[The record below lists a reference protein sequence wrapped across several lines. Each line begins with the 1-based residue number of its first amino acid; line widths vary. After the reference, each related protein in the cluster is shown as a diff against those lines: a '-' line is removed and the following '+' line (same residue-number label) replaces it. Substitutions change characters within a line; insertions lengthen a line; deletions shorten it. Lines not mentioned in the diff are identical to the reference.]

1 MEVLV
6 LARYPAQTED
16 ELSLAPGDVVRQV
29 RAGPSRGWL
38 HGELRG
44 RLGLF
49 PKRVVQEIPEALRGV
64 TEPRPRFARRRGH
77 PVNSRGPQRWC
88 KVNFN
93 YSPEQADELKLQTG
107 EIVEVIKEIEDGWWL
122 GKKNGQLGA
131 FPSNFVEL
139 LDSGSPSLGNTDMP
153 SVSPK
158 SQRPPKLSS
167 LTYDSPPDYL
177 QAVSCPETCRVLFDY
192 QPEAPDE
199 LTLQKGDLV
208 KVLRKTTDDKGWW
221 EGECQG
227 RRGVFPD
234 NFVLPPP
241 PIRKLVPRRI
251 IPRESAPIKET
262 KKLMPRS
269 SLPTGKKV
277 ATPTPAPT
285 KAKTSSTPSGDS
297 QKRPTRDPGSNGG
310 FLSGGP
316 RQPGRKRCRTQASQ
330 QRSASNQEDEQRSSG
345 KTPARKKSP
354 TPDKTRLPDKA
365 LGPEKVPASPKVSTP
380 KDPVPE
386 KAPDYDEIPTAEN
399 TSLDKAVTPESTLSV
414 DEALALEAPTKD
426 EALDPKMALHV
437 DSDPVLVKILTPEH
451 ILFEEEPPRDN
462 TQCQHLPEKETTQGC
477 ESLAS
482 QSDIQVP
489 GDYPHPSHSAERYS
503 LSRIV
508 KQQDSSPAQL
518 EAEDG
523 ANFLEGPPAKDETT
537 LNEALPKEELPSE
550 GVGPQEQVP
559 PKEPVPTPQVPH
571 SVKQIPDSEETAT
584 LHPVVPLTSSKSK
597 NDSEPK
603 NDSESKNDSVEIESL
618 KEQVGKLKSV
628 LEHLESKLEEKMNE
642 VWEELKT
649 GKEKLRSLEVGGMP
663 TQEGRGQQLWSLM
676 PFPD

>member
-1 MEVLV
+1 MV
-6 LARYPAQTED
+6 QS
-16 ELSLAPGDVVRQV
+16 ELQLQS
-29 RAGPSRGWL
+29 RAGR
-38 HGELRG
+38 RA
-44 RLGLF
+44 
-49 PKRVVQEIPEALRGV
+49 EA
-64 TEPRPRFARRRGH
+64 
-77 PVNSRGPQRWC
+77 
-88 KVNFN
+88 
-93 YSPEQADELKLQTG
+93 
-107 EIVEVIKEIEDGWWL
+107 
-122 GKKNGQLGA
+122 
-131 FPSNFVEL
+131 SNWG
-139 LDSGSPSLGNTDMP
+139 DCGSDKGGLGNTDMP

-297 QKRPTRDPGSNGG
+297 QKRPTRDPGKG
-310 FLSGGP
+310 FLPTVEDGDKVVVLGARDEHWSLNLYSPRIQWRLPQWGAQAAWEKAVQNPGFPAALCIKSGKGP
-316 RQPGRKRCRTQASQ
+316 DKWEGGTTGRRWFPWVRCTRVKDPKGNKEVPS
-330 QRSASNQEDEQRSSG
+330 RCPASNPSPQEDEQRSSG